1 MKKFEENI
9 DDSNYKESKKTYK
22 KLKDKEEKDQ
32 YINTSMK
39 KFRTFIGGICL
50 LMFAL
55 SMFEPSQNI
64 NYKENLTS
72 GVMENIN
79 IGDRLSEKA
88 LSLEPIDASIGI
100 ESSYGNLE
108 ISIWNF
114 SDMEDNDYV
123 EVFIDGVSQGG
134 PFSIRHKPIKF
145 SVPNKSVI
153 QVQGVRDGS
162 NNGITYA
169 VHFNKTGETYLN
181 TVPLNLKN
189 TYTIVSK

>member
-1 MKKFEENI
+1 MKKFEENMT
-9 DDSNYKESKKTYK
+9 DTTYK
-22 KLKDKEEKDQ
+22 QNKNTYKRLKDDEEKDM
-32 YINTSMK
+32 YITPSMK

-50 LMFAL
+50 IMFAL
-55 SMFEPSQNI
+55 AMFEPTQNI
-64 NYKENLTS
+64 DYRENLTS
-72 GVMENIN
+72 GAVTNVSA
-79 IGDRLSEKA
+79 GDRLSKEA
-88 LSLEPIDASIGI
+88 LNLEPVDASISVENG
-100 ESSYGNLE
+100 YGNLE

-114 SDMEDNDYV
+114 ADMEDNDYV

-145 SVPNKSVI
+145 SVPDKAII

-169 VHFNKTGETYLN
+169 VNFNKTGETYLN

>member
-79 IGDRLSEKA
+79 I
-88 LSLEPIDASIGI
+88 
-100 ESSYGNLE
+100 
-108 ISIWNF
+108 
-114 SDMEDNDYV
+114 
-123 EVFIDGVSQGG
+123 
-134 PFSIRHKPIKF
+134 
-145 SVPNKSVI
+145 
-153 QVQGVRDGS
+153 
-162 NNGITYA
+162 
-169 VHFNKTGETYLN
+169 
-181 TVPLNLKN
+181 
-189 TYTIVSK
+189 